1 MRSVPAIV
9 DRALAGLSDDERSA
23 LERFGAAS
31 SVDERV
37 VGTLVHAPRRL
48 GQFVDFYVAVL
59 EDGRAPRAAKELI
72 ERRAAELDAME
83 REGTL
88 PADTSSL
95 PLPEGLEPAE
105 EVLVRF
111 LDQYAGDWRAVPD
124 DVYVQLR
131 EHYDNGQLVEL
142 FWFSAMVRSLARV
155 RATLQIAELR

>member
-1 MRSVPAIV
+1 MPSVTTIV
-9 DRALAGLSDDERSA
+9 DHALAGLSDDERA
-23 LERFGAAS
+23 AMEHFGAAS

-37 VGTLVHAPRRL
+37 VGTLMHAPRRL
-48 GQFVDFYVAVL
+48 GRFVDFYIAVL

-72 ERRAAELDAME
+72 ERRVTELDAME
-83 REGTL
+83 RQGAL

-105 EVLVRF
+105 QVLVRF

-131 EHYDNGQLVEL
+131 EHYDNGQLMEL
-142 FWFSAMVRSLARV
+142 FWFSAMARSLARV
-155 RATLQIAELR
+155 QATLQIG